1 MKRTYLWLLS
11 AVLLLSGC
19 GGQPGDVNE
28 MISQPEQNGLLL
40 EQAAVTE
47 DAQFLLTAEWEVYD
61 PSAEEIWFFIENQSG
76 GDAAFGQAYAL
87 EKWLDGCGWYRVPF
101 REGTGWDDILYTLA
115 PGGKQAAC
123 CHLSLFNYSFSSG
136 DCLRIV
142 KEIEGQTCAAEF
154 RLEEGAAVSAQTP
167 YGFGPLED
175 LPERYGAADAAGT
188 GAVIFTDAGAENAE
202 AVGTFLEKVS
212 LGVPCQLRTVQDHG
226 ESIPMVID
234 VIYENDCFL
243 WRMRSGGTEV
253 AERRLS
259 YIVTDGSDLYLS
271 DGADW
276 DAGERYGDQRVFL
289 VPPLQGTEWVP
300 DVEAMTA
307 DRLAWNATRY
317 QLRSADGVW
326 CAALREES
334 TAFSV
339 SWQKPGEGS
348 GSSTYDLAD
357 WDGLETAIIGISW
370 REDGK
375 LTLKCETSDGGTSR
389 LTFDPETE
397 TLA

>member
-1 MKRTYLWLLS
+1 MKRTYLWMLA

-19 GGQPGDVNE
+19 GGGQTAE
-28 MISQPEQNGLLL
+28 QAEEPEQTAPAEELGPAPEGLTMEL
-40 EQAAVTE
+40 EH
-47 DAQFLLTAEWEVYD
+47 DVYD
-61 PSAEEIWFFIENQSG
+61 PSLTSYTYFIHNDTDQPTGVFGASYAIQRKDG
-76 GDAAFGQAYAL
+76 GGWTDL
-87 EKWLDGCGWYRVPF
+87 TMKDGV
-101 REGTGWDDILYTLA
+101 GWDDIGYTLEYRLVQEVDGA
-115 PGGKQAAC
+115 LQTAEV
-123 CHLSLFNYSFSSG
+123 SLGESPY
-136 DCLRIV
+136 
-142 KEIEGQTCAAEF
+142 T
-154 RLEEGAAVSAQTP
+154 AQTP

-188 GAVIFTDAGAENAE
+188 GAVIFTDAGTENAE
-202 AVGTFLEKVS
+202 AVGTFLEKAS
-212 LGVPCQLRTVQDHG
+212 LGIPCQLRTVQDHG
-226 ESIPMVID
+226 ESTPMVID
-234 VIYENDCFL
+234 VICENDGFL

-259 YIVTDGSDLYLS
+259 YIVTDGTDLYLS

-317 QLRSADGVW
+317 QLQSADGVW
-326 CAALREES
+326 CAALWEEP

-357 WDGLETAIIGISW
+357 WDGLETAITGLAW

-375 LTLKCETSDGGTSR
+375 LTLKCETADGGTSR

-397 TLA
+397 TLT